1 VATEQAQASERG
13 MEAGSEG
20 VSFPWVV
27 VCGRQNPFLPLI
39 LFIAMIVGPD
49 GKPYDIRV
57 Q

>member
-20 VSFPWVV
+20 VSFAWVV